1 MYKKCNIPALS
12 GSTFRAFLACLVILS
27 CVSQKKKGEYKGLRK
42 FYHNTTAKYNAY
54 FNANEL
60 LNLTMDKL
68 NATHKDNYGKT
79 LAIFPYEAIEDVNS
93 EKPNLDKAI
102 EKVAS
107 DISLHRYSRWA
118 DDCYFLLSKAQYLK
132 KDYETAENSFE
143 FMLNEYQP
151 SKILENNK
159 KLKEKNSKKIKK
171 EKAKTKEDA
180 KKEAQKQAKERA
192 KAKKKAR
199 EALKK
204 NAKKGN
210 TNKDLSNEEI
220 FGTPKKEKEKKAEPK
235 KEELKVITNVG
246 TKLVPHRPIFW
257 EASIW
262 AAKNLIKRGKIYEAE
277 YKLLEIEND
286 PATSDKIKGEL
297 FATKANLYLH
307 NDRLDNAATEL
318 KKAID
323 FTKKKKTKARYSY
336 ILGQLYQQQNRPIS
350 SDEYFNKAISYHP
363 GYDMTFHAKMNLLI
377 NKSQQGG
384 SSDVLISSLEKLAKD
399 PKNTEYLSEIYL
411 TIGKIHF
418 NNKKWDDAIVSL
430 NQAVQSSSGNNQINS
445 DAYFLLGDIHFEQ
458 AKFQQAKYYYDS
470 TLTTL
475 SKNDKRRGMV
485 SKLIFNLKD
494 IADQLEIINLQD
506 SLIRISSL
514 SVKEK
519 RALALQLKNRN
530 KVIPSPASFNDPMA
544 AGIDRG
550 VLRSP
555 DFMNRVN
562 QREAFEDRPTASGGK
577 STFFAY
583 DIKASNRGRSLF
595 EQNWGERTLE
605 DHWRRSKKSLQSFEN
620 SQEENKIDTSNAN
633 EKLEE
638 DLAEILKGIPENEDQ
653 LKEAHR
659 KIMEAMFQLGV
670 AYRDKIEAYERSKKT
685 FDELLSKYPNTD
697 RYADVLYYQYLNCLD
712 LNDKTCAD
720 KNIELLTSRF
730 PDSYYSKLLNDP
742 EFAKSQRNKK
752 DELDLAY
759 EKAYS
764 LFEAGNYDECHKI
777 TQALK
782 TKLNANKSL
791 RAKTDM
797 LSAFCIGKTSGKEPY
812 MAALKDI
819 VANYPGTPQESKA
832 KEMLRFLRGDNEA
845 FEPITIK
852 ELEAAEFKQ
861 EDDKLHYMLI
871 VFFNPPT
878 KQVDK
883 AKISISDYHQKYN
896 KLDNLKMTSVEINTE
911 NNNNISAILIRKYD
925 DKSQAMKYF
934 TAVTRNREEYVPGF
948 QGYEIYPISQN
959 NYREILRLKSVKEY
973 QEFFKKNY
981 EN

>member
-1 MYKKCNIPALS
+1 MYKKNNLLS
-12 GSTFRAFLACLVILS
+12 FNGSAFKILFVFLVIFS

-60 LNLTMDKL
+60 LNLTLDKL
-68 NATHKDNYGKT
+68 NSAYKDNYSKI
-79 LAIFPYEAIEDVNS
+79 LPVFPYEAIEDVNS

-118 DDCYFLLSKAQYLK
+118 DDCYFLLSKSQYLK

-159 KLKEKNSKKIKK
+159 SLKEKNSKRIKK
-171 EKAKTKEDA
+171 EKEEKKKDA
-180 KKEAQKQAKERA
+180 KKEAQKRAKE
-192 KAKKKAR
+192 KQKAR
-199 EALKK
+199 EKARNALKK

-210 TNKDLSNEEI
+210 TNKDLSPSEI
-220 FGTPKKEKEKKAEPK
+220 YGTPKTEKPKEEKKAD
-235 KEELKVITNVG
+235 ELKVITNVG

-262 AAKNLIKRGKIYEAE
+262 SAKNLIKRGKFYEAE

-286 PATSDKIKGEL
+286 PATHEKIKGEL
-297 FATKANLYLH
+297 HATKANLYLH
-307 NDRLDNAATEL
+307 SDNIDKAITEL
-318 KKAID
+318 KKAIE
-323 FTKKKKTKARYSY
+323 FTKKKKTKARYCY
-336 ILGQLYQQQNRPIS
+336 ILGQLYQKVNRPVS
-350 SDEYFNKAISYHP
+350 SDEYYNKALSYHP
-363 GYDMTFHAKMNLLI
+363 NYDMTFHAKMNLLI
-377 NKSQQGG
+377 NKSLQGESG
-384 SSDVLISSLEKLAKD
+384 DNLISSLEKLGKD
-399 PKNTEYLSEIYL
+399 PKNAEYLTEIYL
-411 TIGKIHF
+411 TIGKVQL
-418 NNKKWDDAIVSL
+418 NDKKIDDAIISL
-430 NQAVQSSSGNNQINS
+430 NKCIQSASTNSQIKS
-445 DAYFLLGDIHFEQ
+445 EAYYLLGDINFDQ
-458 AKFQQAKYYYDS
+458 AKFQNAKYYYDS
-470 TLTTL
+470 TLSLLTK
-475 SKNDKRRGMV
+475 SDERRPV
-485 SKLIFNLKD
+485 VTKLVNNLKD
-494 IADQLEIINLQD
+494 IADQIEIINLQD
-506 SLIRISSL
+506 SLIRISSMSL
-514 SVKEK
+514 KEK
-519 RALALQLKNRN
+519 RALALQLKNKN
-530 KVIPSPASFNDPMA
+530 KIITPENPMNPEISGMEG
-544 AGIDRG
+544 GII
-550 VLRSP
+550 RSP

-562 QREAFEDRPTASGGK
+562 QRENIVERPTSSGGK

-583 DIKASNRGRSLF
+583 DIKASNRGRSYF
-595 EQNWGERTLE
+595 EQNWGNRELE
-605 DHWRRSKKSLQSFEN
+605 DNWRRSKKSSSGSAISTIEN
-620 SQEENKIDTSNAN
+620 DVDSSNTNAS
-633 EKLEE
+633 LEE
-638 DLAEILKGIPENEDQ
+638 DLAEVLKGIPENDDQ
-653 LKEAHR
+653 LKEAHK
-659 KIMEAMFQLGV
+659 KIMEAMYQLGV
-670 AYRDKIEAYERSKKT
+670 AYRDRIEAYLRSKKT
-685 FDELLSKYPNTD
+685 FDELLAKYPNTD

-712 LNDKTCAD
+712 LNDKECAD
-720 KNIELLTSRF
+720 KNSELLRTRF
-730 PDSYYSKLLNDP
+730 ADSYYSKLLNDP
-742 EFAKSQRNKK
+742 EFAKNQANKK
-752 DELDLAY
+752 DEMELAY
-759 EKAYS
+759 EKAYQ
-764 LFEAGNYDECHKI
+764 LFDSGKIEECHTI

-797 LSAFCIGKTSGKEPY
+797 LSAFCIGKTSGKESY

-845 FEPITIK
+845 FESLTIN
-852 ELEAAEFKQ
+852 EVQAAEFKA

-925 DKSQAMKYF
+925 DKAQSLKYYK
-934 TAVTRNREEYVPGF
+934 AVSNNRDEYVPGF
-948 QGYEIYPISQN
+948 QGYEIYPVSQN

-973 QEFFKKNY
+973 QAFFKKNY